1 MSLPLPPGLKLIKGV
16 WRGRLG
22 PKANLELETLHYGV
36 GRCFAADPKRAP
48 NPDPSTQLGALV
60 CNFPHRVFLFVPFL
74 PFPVGGSPP
83 HPQDSY
89 PRSEQFTASAPRR
102 RNPGTKGSELVP
114 GRGGERRKAPPRVI
128 PKTEKT
134 SRGYAGAIFFVC
146 LKKRKKKTR
155 TKKWLCI
162 GQRGKWQTTA
172 FPTQSRVRFALRF
185 PLDFRCSLFP
195 LPCAFVWSRNGGEAN
210 PGGAADPQ
218 AGVSTLRQERRLRGC
233 KLGDPG
239 RECKQTGRRALDLY
253 LNRGLFIGV
262 ILGGLIR
269 YISSQFGV

>member
-22 PKANLELETLHYGV
+22 PKANLELETFHYGV
-36 GRCFAADPKRAP
+36 GRCFAADRKRAP

-60 CNFPHRVFLFVPFL
+60 CNFAHRVFLFVPFL

-114 GRGGERRKAPPRVI
+114 GRGGERRKAPPRVL

-155 TKKWLCI
+155 TKKMALC
-162 GQRGKWQTTA
+162 RTA
-172 FPTQSRVRFALRF
+172 WKMANNSISNSESGPFCTSFSSGLSLRF
-185 PLDFRCSLFP
+185 IPFTVCFCL
-195 LPCAFVWSRNGGEAN
+195 E
-210 PGGAADPQ
+210 
-218 AGVSTLRQERRLRGC
+218 QERR
-233 KLGDPG
+233 
-239 RECKQTGRRALDLY
+239 
-253 LNRGLFIGV
+253 
-262 ILGGLIR
+262 
-269 YISSQFGV
+269 